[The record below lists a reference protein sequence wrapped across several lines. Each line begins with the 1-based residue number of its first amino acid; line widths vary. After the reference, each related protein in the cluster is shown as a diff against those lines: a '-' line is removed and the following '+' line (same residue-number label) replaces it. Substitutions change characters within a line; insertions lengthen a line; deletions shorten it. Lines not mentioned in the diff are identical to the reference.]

1 METATDRSVGTRIKE
16 LRKGKKLTQQTLAK
30 LIGVNTSTIS
40 KWETGE
46 QGLHA
51 DNAGTLASMLGVTV
65 EYLMGRE
72 KRKSGLMAS
81 PRSVP
86 LRVVGELQ
94 AGVWREA
101 VELPPEDQETI
112 PFFVPPE
119 YRSYTMA
126 AYVIRGNSMNMLYPS
141 GSYVAVA
148 STIANGITP
157 RSGQK
162 VLVSRRNRDGLYEAT
177 IKEYVVDD
185 HGTEWLWPRST
196 SPEHQAPVRVR
207 DAGTEEVIITGVVI
221 LAQVVAV

>member
-1 METATDRSVGTRIKE
+1 MEAATNRSVGARIKE
-16 LRKGKKLTQQTLAK
+16 LRKAKRLTQQALAK

-51 DNAGTLASMLGVTV
+51 DNAGTLAAMLGVTV

-72 KRKSGLMAS
+72 KKKSGLNAS
-81 PRSVP
+81 PRSIP
-86 LRVVGELQ
+86 LQVVGELQ

-101 VELPPEDQETI
+101 IELPPEDQETV

-119 YRSYTMA
+119 YRSFTMS
-126 AYVIRGNSMNMLYPS
+126 AYVVRGNSMNIPFPP

-177 IKEYVVDD
+177 IKEYVVDEN
-185 HGTEWLWPRST
+185 GAEWLWPRST
-196 SPEHQAPVRVR
+196 SPEHQAPIRFR
-207 DAGTEEVIITGVVI
+207 DSGTEEVVITGVVI
-221 LAQVVAV
+221 LAQVLAV